1 MRQIKILDCTLRDG
15 GYYNNWQFSVQKA
28 NKYLKKI
35 YSAGIDVVE
44 VGFNFFKHNKFLDPI
59 KKTIL
64 KQVSKSEFLTSLSK
78 RISDKGLYYLT
89 DIK

>member
-44 VGFNFFKHNKFLDPI
+44 VGFNFFKHNNNYGHFAFVDNKFI
-59 KKTIL
+59 KK
-64 KQVSKSEFLTSLSK
+64 
-78 RISDKGLYYLT
+78 D
-89 DIK
+89 